1 MRRRMLGAPAAV
13 AVTGEVLRE
22 AIAGLLPDTLLKL
35 LRWQACVD
43 PSPRTRQLVARGK
56 RLEFGREYRRSVL
69 PKTGRTREI
78 DFGDGLSL
86 RFAADQPA
94 AEMFMSRVL
103 PKVGVHE
110 PELVRYLKETVQ
122 PGDVLVDIGA
132 HVGYV
137 SCVAAAL
144 GAVVFAAEIQPTLIP
159 MIQLNAA
166 LNDLWTVHPF
176 CVEIGDRMGIATT
189 LRVNPSPGM
198 RGSVGEV
205 AESEY
210 PATSP
215 NHDSIP
221 RLTLDALFTGRPP
234 PAIVKVDVEGAEGRV
249 LAGAGQMIRAGE
261 TRFVVEVH
269 AQQLAGFGNSLAD
282 LVAPFDPDRWTM
294 AMLTADGREPLTR
307 EAFLDPAGPVAG
319 HVHNAPVLFEPRG

>member
-1 MRRRMLGAPAAV
+1 MRRRVLDEPAAV
-13 AVTGEVLRE
+13 SVRGEVLRA
-22 AIAGLLPDTLLKL
+22 AIARLPAGTLLKML
-35 LRWQACVD
+35 QWQACVE
-43 PSPRTRQLVARGK
+43 PSPQAQQLVARGK
-56 RLEFGREYRRSVL
+56 RLAFGREYRRSVL
-69 PKTGRTREI
+69 PRASRARVI

-86 RFAADQPA
+86 RFVADQPA

-103 PKVGVHE
+103 PKVGLHE
-110 PELVRYLKETVQ
+110 PELVRYLKETVKA
-122 PGDVLVDIGA
+122 GDVVVDIGA

-166 LNDLWTVHPF
+166 LNDLWTIHPL

-198 RGSVGEV
+198 RGTVGEV
-205 AESEY
+205 SESEY
-210 PATSP
+210 PTDSP
-215 NHDSIP
+215 NHDCIP
-221 RLTLDALFTGRPP
+221 RLTLDALFTGRRP

-249 LAGAGQMIRAGE
+249 LAGAREMIRTGE

-269 AQQLAGFGNSLAD
+269 AHLLAGFGNTLAD

-294 AMLTADGREPLTR
+294 AILTADGREPLTR
-307 EAFLDPAGPVAG
+307 EAFLDPAGPIAT
-319 HVHNAPVLFEPRG
+319 HFHNAPVLFEPRS

>member
-1 MRRRMLGAPAAV
+1 MRRRMLGEPATV
-13 AVTGEVLRE
+13 AMRGEVLR
-22 AIAGLLPDTLLKL
+22 AGIARLPAGTLLKL

-43 PSPRTRQLVARGK
+43 PSPQAQQLVARGK
-56 RLEFGREYRRSVL
+56 RLAFGREYRRSVL
-69 PKTGRTREI
+69 PRTGRARVI

-86 RFAADQPA
+86 RFTADQPA

-103 PKVGVHE
+103 PKVGLHE
-110 PELVRYLKETVQ
+110 PELVRYLKETVTA
-122 PGDVLVDIGA
+122 GDVLVDIGA

-137 SCVAAAL
+137 SCVAA
-144 GAVVFAAEIQPTLIP
+144 PTLVP
-159 MIQLNAA
+159 MIQLNAE
-166 LNDLWTVHPF
+166 LNDLWTIHPL

-198 RGSVGEV
+198 RGTVGEV
-205 AESEY
+205 SESEY
-210 PATSP
+210 PTDSP
-215 NHDSIP
+215 NHDCIP

-249 LAGAGQMIRAGE
+249 LAGAREMIRAGE

-269 AQQLAGFGNSLAD
+269 ARLLAAFGNTLAD
-282 LVAPFDPDRWTM
+282 LVAPFDPDRWAM
-294 AMLTADGREPLTR
+294 AILTAEGREPLTR
-307 EAFLDPAGPVAG
+307 EAFLDPAGPVAT